1 MSVIRYILLGTSII
15 YVENFTEESFQFVKQ
30 VVELFLSDTKKNIIK
45 TKEVFEQSALV
56 CHPEAHRI
64 IKQCIILCQQT
75 PTEAEGYLSLSIT
88 KLQDLLLQHIQK
100 TLTTKS
106 SYVLIAILESTNSA
120 SHILSMVKKS
130 GVDMQTAVGGNIYLS
145 QK

>member
-1 MSVIRYILLGTSII
+1 
-15 YVENFTEESFQFVKQ
+15 
-30 VVELFLSDTKKNIIK
+30 LFLADTKKHIIK
-45 TKEVFEQSALV
+45 TKEIYEQNALV
-56 CHPEAHRI
+56 CHHEAHRI
-64 IKQCIILCQQT
+64 IKQCITLCQQA

-106 SYVLIAILESTNSA
+106 SYVLIAILESTNSG
-120 SHILSMVKKS
+120 SHILSIVKKS
-130 GVDMQTAVGGNIYLS
+130 GVDLQTAVGGNIYLS